1 MNRRN
6 RAPRVSVVMPAY
18 NAERYIEEAIQSVQV
33 QTMPDWELVVVDD
46 CSTDTT
52 PELLRE
58 LSHQDERIVPVFNRM
73 NRGAAGSRNVAL
85 EICAGEYIA
94 FLDSDDL
101 WRPSKLDVQLR
112 LVQATGADIVYS
124 SYAMFDERG
133 KRHYNDFIVKE
144 STSFD
149 DMLRRN
155 EIGCLTALMRR
166 ELAQQ
171 YRFSEDIY
179 QEDYAL
185 WLALLRDG
193 CKAVGIAEVL
203 ADYRIRAGSRSF
215 NKFASAKNRW
225 RVYRDFLHLPLRR
238 SAVAMVGYAVNGIIK
253 YR

>member
-1 MNRRN
+1 M
-6 RAPRVSVVMPAY
+6 
-18 NAERYIEEAIQSVQV
+18 
-33 QTMPDWELVVVDD
+33 
-46 CSTDTT
+46 
-52 PELLRE
+52 
-58 LSHQDERIVPVFNRM
+58 
-73 NRGAAGSRNVAL
+73 
-85 EICAGEYIA
+85 
-94 FLDSDDL
+94 DSDDL

-149 DMLRRN
+149 NMLRRN

-215 NKFASAKNRW
+215 DKFASAKNRW
-225 RVYRDFLHLPLRR
+225 RVYRDFLHLPLGR

>member
-1 MNRRN
+1 
-6 RAPRVSVVMPAY
+6 
-18 NAERYIEEAIQSVQV
+18 
-33 QTMPDWELVVVDD
+33 
-46 CSTDTT
+46 
-52 PELLRE
+52 
-58 LSHQDERIVPVFNRM
+58 
-73 NRGAAGSRNVAL
+73 
-85 EICAGEYIA
+85 
-94 FLDSDDL
+94 
-101 WRPSKLDVQLR
+101 
-112 LVQATGADIVYS
+112 
-124 SYAMFDERG
+124 
-133 KRHYNDFIVKE
+133 
-144 STSFD
+144 
-149 DMLRRN
+149 MLRRN

-215 NKFASAKNRW
+215 DKFASAKNRW
-225 RVYRDFLHLPLRR
+225 RVYRDFLHLPLGR